1 MTVEVRYV
9 SIRSVAFGCVKTRQ
23 EKGGKLMKI
32 FSWKNT
38 GYKADAQLVGEE
50 LEQIEMEG
58 TLDAER
64 VVEFAKRN
72 KKSELH
78 KCFEWDDEKASK
90 NWRLYEARKILCSI
104 SIEIKEEPKKVQR
117 VYVNIKDKDTEERT
131 FKNINEVLK
140 NDEEY
145 QQLIDKAKREFE
157 GCKDRYDDLLQKE
170 DLKDIIFEI
179 YREI

>member
-1 MTVEVRYV
+1 
-9 SIRSVAFGCVKTRQ
+9 
-23 EKGGKLMKI
+23 MKV
-32 FSWKNT
+32 FSWKST

-50 LEQIEMEG
+50 LEQIEKQGSLEAS
-58 TLDAER
+58 DVVAYAENN
-64 VVEFAKRN
+64 V
-72 KKSELH
+72 KSELH

-104 SIEIKEEPKKVQR
+104 SLQIVEEPKKVQR
-117 VYVNIKDKDTEERT
+117 VYVNIKDKSTEERV

-145 QQLIDKAKREFE
+145 QQLIEKAKKEFE
-157 GCKDRYDDLLQKE
+157 GCKDRYNDLLQKQ